1 LRYKGMLGFGDVVLE
16 GSSFASIGNPAA
28 HHRLLCCIRGRSAG
42 CKVRPPRNPL

>member
-28 HHRLLCCIRGRSAG
+28 HHRLLCWCKRQVYRMLGLASA
-42 CKVRPPRNPL
+42 